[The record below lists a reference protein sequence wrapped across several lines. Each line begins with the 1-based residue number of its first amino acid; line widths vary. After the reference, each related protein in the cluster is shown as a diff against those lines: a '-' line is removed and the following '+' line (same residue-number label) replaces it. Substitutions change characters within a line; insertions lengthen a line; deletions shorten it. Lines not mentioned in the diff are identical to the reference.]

1 MLRINKLHSYHAI
14 AMGTLVLAFHHH
26 VQDGAL
32 GERRR
37 GPDERVNGKK
47 QDSGDKSFEKWRTAL

>member
-1 MLRINKLHSYHAI
+1 LD
-14 AMGTLVLAFHHH
+14 LAFHHH

-47 QDSGDKSFEKWRTAL
+47 QDSGDKSFENGERHCGIVTSHSWDFTPQ